1 MKLLTKIKNENQ
13 KLLLDIKNI
22 KNEHKTLV
30 NLKQMINKNH
40 IKYNK
45 YLQKKSLKK
54 REKYYINIKILNNIK
69 ILKDLLKENHTTKDI
84 ESILELYIDD
94 RLSKQLKQNM
104 ISNIIGNNVRVITHI
119 DTTL

>member
-22 KNEHKTLV
+22 KNEHKILV

-45 YLQKKSLKK
+45 YLQKKSFEK
-54 REKYYINIKILNNIK
+54 REKYYINIQILNNIK
-69 ILKDLLKENHTTKDI
+69 ILTDLLKENHKTKDI

-104 ISNIIGNNVRVITHI
+104 ISNIIGNNVKVITHI

>member
-45 YLQKKSLKK
+45 YLQKKSLKN

-104 ISNIIGNNVRVITHI
+104 ISNIIGNNVKVITHI

>member
-104 ISNIIGNNVRVITHI
+104 ISNIIGNNVKVITHI